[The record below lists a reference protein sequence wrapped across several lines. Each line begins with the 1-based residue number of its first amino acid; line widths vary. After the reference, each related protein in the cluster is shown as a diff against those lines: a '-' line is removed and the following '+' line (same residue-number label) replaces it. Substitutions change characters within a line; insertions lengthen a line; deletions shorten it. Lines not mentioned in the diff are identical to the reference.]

1 MGRLHEVAVRELI
14 AEIVNGRFIPGEWLP
29 REVDLAERFAISRGV
44 ARECIRALEERALV
58 QVRHGR
64 GAQVL
69 EPREWDVLDGVVA
82 EEILRGPRPTTL
94 LVEYLECRQGLEI
107 EAAGLAARR
116 SSEQARLALATAFEA
131 MTAAAESADGANGA
145 SAPDSEAEFLAADVR
160 FHEALAQ
167 ASGNRVMPQTLL
179 RMHSALLCALAARAS
194 GATVGH
200 RPTGARAHPR
210 RGRGGR
216 RGSRPAGDGRA
227 LGDHRR
233 VRCRRGIAQ
242 RLTHLIS
249 ASYGHDRGIE
259 VFGSAGIVSPVNERV
274 HATEVTGAPVVL

>member
-1 MGRLHEVAVRELI
+1 VGRLHEVAVRELI

-131 MTAAAESADGANGA
+131 MTAAAGSADGANGA

-167 ASGNRVMPQTLL
+167 ASGNRVMTQTLL
-179 RMHSALLCALAARAS
+179 RMHSALLCARLPLARPERRLEIGLPEHARILAA
-194 GATVGH
+194 VE
-200 RPTGARAHPR
+200 
-210 RGRGGR
+210 
-216 RGSRPAGDGRA
+216 AGDEAAARQAMAVHLETIAGYVAEEVAGR
-227 LGDHRR
+227 D
-233 VRCRRGIAQ
+233 
-242 RLTHLIS
+242 LI
-249 ASYGHDRGIE
+249 
-259 VFGSAGIVSPVNERV
+259 
-274 HATEVTGAPVVL
+274 T